1 MPKLMFSYLVLPMCI
16 THKPCSYVCWC
27 IHCLCHLHDLV
38 TGDVK
43 RKEGW
48 LELSPI
54 TEGCASEE
62 LFFLSRTP
70 YLDRNRCD
78 AFLIMLESPLIL
90 YERCLFNDA
99 ITDYRWY
106 ISMCW
111 KYYLKIYN
119 LGYDIACDVLQA
131 QPWLTFRPSA
141 FFMRTEHRLPE
152 NAQLGISSLV
162 A

>member
-1 MPKLMFSYLVLPMCI
+1 MCLTSKHYSYFMLMYLLFMFTSMSLWMVMLR
-16 THKPCSYVCWC
+16 
-27 IHCLCHLHDLV
+27 
-38 TGDVK
+38 G
-43 RKEGW
+43 RKVDW
-48 LELSPI
+48 ILSPI

-62 LFFLSRTP
+62 LSLFSFKKSLSWIHLLWCISN
-70 YLDRNRCD
+70 YDRKPSD
-78 AFLIMLESPLIL
+78 IVWTVFVQWWL
-90 YERCLFNDA
+90 
-99 ITDYRWY
+99 TDCRWY